1 MQKLI
6 LSLGFGVLFIGA
18 TQAQTPSSSVPSD
31 TEISLQEERR
41 NAYQQQ
47 SITGITNRKD
57 QLLQEY
63 GSFEAAEAAGA
74 IVKQPLTE
82 GTAQK
87 AAANSVVIAS
97 EGKKE

>member
-57 QLLQEY
+57 QLYIPFVVVVVHLTMHHDLQLIS
-63 GSFEAAEAAGA
+63 SFHYNMDSLDTHSHILA
-74 IVKQPLTE
+74 
-82 GTAQK
+82 
-87 AAANSVVIAS
+87 
-97 EGKKE
+97 